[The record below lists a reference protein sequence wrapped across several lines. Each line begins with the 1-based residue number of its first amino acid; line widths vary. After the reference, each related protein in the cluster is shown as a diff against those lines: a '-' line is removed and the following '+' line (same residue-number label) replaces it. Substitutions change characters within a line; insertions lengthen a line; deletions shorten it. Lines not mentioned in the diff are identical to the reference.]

1 MSHGSLTVPP
11 TKPLVDFMTGPATRV
26 VLMSKKECIL
36 ISFPWL
42 RLVIWKQVNTNNSFA
57 ILWWNSIW
65 KLGGKK
71 LVHEKRSLWGNAEDC
86 QQKSHALQIA
96 PFPYRMSA
104 MSSISSF
111 SSSIIRARIFLFLYL
126 GQEYFFFHIQG
137 NNTSSSMFRARIFI
151 FHIQGKNEVGGF
163 IIHCLAVYFHITLL
177 TCLSF
182 S

>member
-26 VLMSKKECIL
+26 VLMSKKNAY
-36 ISFPWL
+36 WL
-42 RLVIWKQVNTNNSFA
+42 HSHGYGWSSEASPQNTNNSFA

-71 LVHEKRSLWGNAEDC
+71 LVHEKSSLWGNAEDC

-104 MSSISSF
+104 MSSISFF
-111 SSSIIRARIFLFLYL
+111 SSSIIRARIFLLLHIHIWNPFSYLQNQTISGSINFPQGLQMLFLYSDNYTL
-126 GQEYFFFHIQG
+126 DKIYVLH
-137 NNTSSSMFRARIFI
+137 MR
-151 FHIQGKNEVGGF
+151 KN
-163 IIHCLAVYFHITLL
+163 
-177 TCLSF
+177 SF
-182 S
+182 SNV

>member
-36 ISFPWL
+36 MVTAGHLKTSP
-42 RLVIWKQVNTNNSFA
+42 QNTNNSFA

-71 LVHEKRSLWGNAEDC
+71 LVHEKSSLWGNAEDC

-111 SSSIIRARIFLFLYL
+111 SSSIIRARIFLLL
-126 GQEYFFFHIQG
+126 HI
-137 NNTSSSMFRARIFI
+137 FRARIFLLSYSGQHTSSSI
-151 FHIQGKNEVGGF
+151 FRVRMKWM
-163 IIHCLAVYFHITLL
+163 A
-177 TCLSF
+177 LSF
-182 S
+182 FV